1 MFDFG
6 FWEIAIIGIITLIVV
21 GPEKMPALAR
31 KAGLYAGKL
40 NKFVKKIKFD
50 IDEELKV
57 DELKEQLSIKNEE
70 SVLSQAVEDVK
81 TSAEQYQKEV
91 IEPTDPNPQPSEDL
105 QEDKEAKKNDFS
117 IEEYIKSEPQK
128 KDTDH

>member
-81 TSAEQYQKEV
+81 TSVEQYQKEV